1 MLFASVF
8 KTGKM
13 SLTKDI
19 NQFVL
24 RMQQFEA
31 NTVEV
36 FLSAVAYAHNDKDLE
51 PLNEFVFE
59 LVSIQGF
66 TFSLDKIVKFLESN
80 FQVFWDHT
88 ENELAIKRSAR
99 RVSEARLNNFTV
111 DSVMDSICGD
121 DIPCSEISYR
131 KRKQADHDKFMKTL
145 MPDDN
150 HDEYGR
156 FGVPQDKRY
165 NKYRIK
171 INSK

>member
-1 MLFASVF
+1 
-8 KTGKM
+8 M
-13 SLTKDI
+13 SLTKEI
-19 NQFVL
+19 NQLAL

-36 FLSAVAYAHNDKDLE
+36 FLSAVAYAHNERDVE

-88 ENELAIKRSAR
+88 ENELALKTAAR
-99 RVSEARLNNFTV
+99 RISEARLSNFTV

-121 DIPCSEISYR
+121 DIPYSEISYR

-150 HDEYGR
+150 HDGYGR

-171 INSK
+171 IKRK